1 MHIRACTMCVGDGQT
16 DHMAEFSPAYSHEED
31 PCSIAVRTST
41 GLLRLLLAL
50 VGFGIC
56 YDHGPHAD
64 RITVQLAPLTR
75 KEAGRKVAVEEDRM
89 RPTFISAPLLSS
101 ASQPWVTVPVKVPAL
116 YVRVCGHSAGKR

>member
-1 MHIRACTMCVGDGQT
+1 MYIHARTVCVGDGQT
-16 DHMAEFSPAYSHEED
+16 DHMAEVSPAYSHDED
-31 PCSIAVRTST
+31 PLSIAVRTLT
-41 GLLRLLLAL
+41 GLLRFLLACVDSRL
-50 VGFGIC
+50 C
-56 YDHGPHAD
+56 YNHGPHAD